1 MVNETTTPIY
11 LEGECWITR
20 MSENTWKELLNI
32 CNGFIMK
39 FCSDMENAHQMA
51 KNIKV
56 YKSIMFRTTWTIWRE
71 YFCVKVNGGGFILGL
86 KRVFTKH
93 MLCDEN
99 GIPRKFT
106 GRLGKYDEINRNGSI
121 YIDEF
126 GKNPI
131 YYHGPHMKS
140 AET

>member
-1 MVNETTTPIY
+1 
-11 LEGECWITR
+11 
-20 MSENTWKELLNI
+20 
-32 CNGFIMK
+32 
-39 FCSDMENAHQMA
+39 MEEDT
-51 KNIKV
+51 
-56 YKSIMFRTTWTIWRE
+56 S
-71 YFCVKVNGGGFILGL
+71 LGL

-140 AET
+140 AELDEGKVFDDIEIGYSNIAPKAFRNVESKE